1 MNAFFE
7 YLRELVTR
15 LFSDIGRFFSK
26 GWASPWADVPGNF
39 ASYNSFLSQYS
50 GNFGFV
56 GWLFFVIFIILII
69 ALVGA
74 IIFGLFILLRK
85 YIRFVK
91 KELDKDE
98 LRAQVE
104 RLNYELFQAIQEK
117 DKILGLHTTYMGLS
131 TGEMKQEDQEVI
143 QEVSSRFPKLIRVD
157 NQYKGVDLTI
167 PYKDGLSLEELC
179 NTFRNFAAS
188 NYNLYYKIETIRQL
202 FAGMATSKL
211 IILEGI
217 SGTGKTSMAYC
228 LGKFFSF
235 DSAIIPV
242 QPSWK
247 DRSELL
253 GYYNEFT
260 KKFNE
265 SEFLRA
271 LYTTTYRKEL
281 DVIVL
286 DEMNLARI
294 EYYFAEFL
302 SVMEMRDTADW
313 LIDLIPSMQEGDPSQ
328 LKEGKL
334 LIPQNVIFFGTA
346 NNDDSTFTIS
356 DKVYD
361 RAISLFFDD
370 KGRAFEAEHTDAVQV
385 PYTQLKSLYD
395 EAMNQYPVSDTML
408 DKFNQLDNFV
418 IKKFKL
424 AFGNRILKQLDSFIP
439 VFVACG
445 GKEVDGFDF
454 IFTNKILK
462 KFESLNIAFFK
473 DELKELSNQLDKLY
487 GKNTFPMAHRYIEDL
502 IKNNQLCQNQEK
514 GNFLAN
520 ISRG

>member
-1 MNAFFE
+1 MSYYFE
-7 YLRELVTR
+7 YLRELVVR
-15 LFSDIGRFFSK
+15 FFSDLGRFFTK
-26 GWASPWADVPGNF
+26 GFVSPWADVPGNF
-39 ASYNSFLSQYS
+39 AAYNSILTEHASQ
-50 GNFGFV
+50 FGPV
-56 GWLFFVIFIILII
+56 GWIFFVIFAILLI
-69 ALVGA
+69 ALIGG
-74 IIFGLFILLRK
+74 ICFGLFILIRK

-91 KELDKDE
+91 GELDKDE
-98 LRAQVE
+98 LRRQVE
-104 RLNYELFQAIQEK
+104 ELQYNLYIATQEK
-117 DKILGLHTTYMGLS
+117 DKILDLKARYMGVAPD
-131 TGEMKQEDQEVI
+131 EMSKEDKETI
-143 QEVSSRFPKLIRVD
+143 DEIASRFPKLIKVD
-157 NQYKGVDLTI
+157 NEYRGADFSI

-179 NTFRNFAAS
+179 NAFRNFAAS
-188 NYNLYYKIETIRQL
+188 QYNLYYKIETIRQL

-217 SGTGKTSMAYC
+217 SGTGKTSMAYA

-247 DRSELL
+247 DRTELL

-265 SEFLRA
+265 SEFLKA
-271 LYTTTYRKEL
+271 LYVTTYRREL

-302 SVMEMRDTADW
+302 SVMEMRDYADW
-313 LIDLIPSMQEGDPSQ
+313 LIDLIPAMQEGDPAQ
-328 LKEGKL
+328 LKDGKL

-370 KGRAFEAEHTDAVQV
+370 KGRPFESEHQESVQI
-385 PYTQLKSLYD
+385 PYAQLRSLYD
-395 EAMNQYPVSDTML
+395 EAVNQYPISDSML

-424 AFGNRILKQLDSFIP
+424 AFGNRILKQLETFIP

-445 GKEVDGFDF
+445 GKESDGFDF

-473 DELKELSNQLDKLY
+473 DELKELNGQLDKLY
-487 GKNTFPMAHRYIEDL
+487 GKGSFPMAHRYIDDL
-502 IKNNQLCQNQEK
+502 IKNN
-514 GNFLAN
+514 
-520 ISRG
+520 

>member
-1 MNAFFE
+1 MSAYFQ
-7 YLRELVTR
+7 YLREL
-15 LFSDIGRFFSK
+15 LSAFFVDLWEFFTK
-26 GWASPWADVPGNF
+26 PWTKVPGNLGRY
-39 ASYNSFLSQYS
+39 ASLLGTHYK
-50 GNFGFV
+50 GFGPV
-56 GWLFFVIFIILII
+56 GWIFWVAFLIFFLALI
-69 ALVGA
+69 GA
-74 IIFGLFILLRK
+74 AGFGLFILLRK

-98 LRAQVE
+98 LRRQVE
-104 RLNYELFQAIQEK
+104 RLNYELYSAIQER
-117 DKILGLHTTYMGLS
+117 DKILNLKTAYMGLKPE
-131 TGEMKQEDQEVI
+131 EMKSEDKAI
-143 QEVSSRFPKLIRVD
+143 IDEVSSRFPKLVHVD
-157 NQYKGVDLTI
+157 HQYENVNTTI
-167 PYKDGLSLEELC
+167 MAKEDLSLEELC
-179 NTFRNFAAS
+179 NSFRNFCAS
-188 NYNLYYKIETIRQL
+188 KLGLYYRMDTIRQL

-217 SGTGKTSMAYC
+217 SGTGKTSMAYA

-265 SEFLRA
+265 SEFLKA
-271 LYTTTYRKEL
+271 LYVTTYRKDL

-302 SVMEMRDTADW
+302 SVMEMRDHDDW
-313 LIDLIPSMQEGDPSQ
+313 VIDLIPSQQEGDPKN
-328 LKEGKL
+328 LVEGKL

-370 KGRAFEAEHTDAVQV
+370 KGRYFEAEEQEPISIPYAQINTLFQEALQQHTISQ
-385 PYTQLKSLYD
+385 SLLEKF
-395 EAMNQYPVSDTML
+395 EA
-408 DKFNQLDNFV
+408 LDNFV

-424 AFGNRILKQLDSFIP
+424 AFGNRIMKQLDTFVP
-439 VFVACG
+439 VYVACG
-445 GKEVDGFDF
+445 GTELEAFDF
-454 IFTNKILK
+454 IFSNKILK
-462 KFESLNIAFFK
+462 KFESLNIAFLR
-473 DELKELSNQLDKLY
+473 DELKELNVYLDKLF
-487 GKNTFPMAHRYIEDL
+487 GKGQFNMSHAYVENL
-502 IKNNQLCQNQEK
+502 LKN
-514 GNFLAN
+514 
-520 ISRG
+520 S

>member
-1 MNAFFE
+1 MNAYFE

-15 LFSDIGRFFSK
+15 IFADIGTFLNK
-26 GWASPWADVPGNF
+26 AWAQPWADVPGNF
-39 ASYNSFLSQYS
+39 EAYNSFLSENS
-50 GNFGFV
+50 GQFGFL
-56 GWLFFVIFIILII
+56 GWFFFVLFALL
-69 ALVGA
+69 LVGA
-74 IIFGLFILLRK
+74 IGGIIFLLVLFIRK
-85 YIRFVK
+85 YIRFVR

-98 LRAQVE
+98 LREQVE
-104 RLNYELFQAIQEK
+104 RLNYELFQAIAEK
-117 DKILGLHTTYMGLS
+117 DKILNLKTAYMGIS
-131 TGEMKQEDQEVI
+131 PDEMKKEDKEVI
-143 QEVSSRFPKLIRVD
+143 EEISSRFPKLVKVD
-157 NQYKGVDLTI
+157 NQYRGVDLSI
-167 PYKDGLSLEELC
+167 PYKENLSLEELC
-179 NTFRNFAAS
+179 NAFRNFAAS
-188 NYNLYYKIETIRQL
+188 QYNLYYKIETIRQL

-217 SGTGKTSMAYC
+217 SGTGKTSMAYA
-228 LGKFFSF
+228 LGKFFAF

-302 SVMEMRDTADW
+302 SVMEMRDVADW
-313 LIDLIPSMQEGDPSQ
+313 LIDLIPAMQNGDPQQ
-328 LKEGKL
+328 LKDGKL

-370 KGRAFEAEHTDAVQV
+370 KGRPFESERQEALQV
-385 PYTQLKSLYD
+385 PYAQLKSLYD
-395 EAMNQYPVSDTML
+395 EAINQFPISDNML
-408 DKFNQLDNFV
+408 DKFSQLDNFV

-424 AFGNRILKQLDSFIP
+424 AFGNRILKQLESFIP

-445 GKEVDGFDF
+445 GKESDGFDF

-473 DELKELSNQLDKLY
+473 DELKELSGQLDKLY

-502 IKNNQLCQNQEK
+502 IKNN
-514 GNFLAN
+514 
-520 ISRG
+520 